1 LTGKDNES
9 EPLWNGVV
17 MIIDIYRDLSRNP
30 MGYFKGMPIAASLC
44 ICPCFQLVIVHTNGS
59 ILCSDA
65 ATLKAAIA
73 WLMSDVPPT
82 ALF

>member
-1 LTGKDNES
+1 
-9 EPLWNGVV
+9 
-17 MIIDIYRDLSRNP
+17 
-30 MGYFKGMPIAASLC
+30 MGYIKGMPIAASLC